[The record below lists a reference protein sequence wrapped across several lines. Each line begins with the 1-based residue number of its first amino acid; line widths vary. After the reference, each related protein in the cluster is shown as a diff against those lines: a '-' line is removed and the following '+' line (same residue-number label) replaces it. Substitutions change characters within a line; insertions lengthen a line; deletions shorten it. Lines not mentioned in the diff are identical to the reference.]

1 MMSVEC
7 NPISADE
14 VDYKKGQN
22 EFFTISGMHMQVA
35 YVHLPNMLAFNS
47 CFSSFS
53 NEIKLMEM
61 KSSFLIIVCFH
72 CFRKNISSSE
82 LLV

>member
-7 NPISADE
+7 NPISADK

-35 YVHLPNMLAFNS
+35 YVHLPNNCLLSTLASQAFQM
-47 CFSSFS
+47 
-53 NEIKLMEM
+53 KL
-61 KSSFLIIVCFH
+61 
-72 CFRKNISSSE
+72 N
-82 LLV
+82 